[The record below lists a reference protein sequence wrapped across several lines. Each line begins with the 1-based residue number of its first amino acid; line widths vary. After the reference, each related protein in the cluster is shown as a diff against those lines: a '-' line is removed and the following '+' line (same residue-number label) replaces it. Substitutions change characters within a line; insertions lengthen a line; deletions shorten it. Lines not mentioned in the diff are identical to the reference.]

1 MGTLQRVVPG
11 PKTEM
16 IREEDLQRWKLLPA
30 FAEALQEELTK
41 RGKAEDT
48 WAHPRR
54 KLELAQ
60 YLSVF
65 LFGLFNPV
73 VKTMRGLCA
82 ATQFERVQQQV
93 SGRTVSLGSFSE
105 AQALVEPALLEA
117 VFSRLAAQ
125 VRPDAEPLAGLTGR
139 ELRVVDSSVWQ
150 VLPRMSWA
158 FWRQKGGSRAGPDAA
173 IRLHLHFDLNRG
185 HAHCGEVTPA
195 KVCERAHWREHAEAG
210 VVYIGDRNYS
220 NNYGQLCEMQAAGVD
235 FLVRLAIDTQWVVE
249 SDEPLSQAD
258 QAASVVWAGTVR
270 LGKNGDG
277 PRVRVIDIL
286 GEQEHILLA
295 TTLGAEELP
304 PELAATIY
312 RQRWQIEMFFRWLKC
327 ILGCRHW
334 LAESP
339 QGVAIQVYLALI
351 AALLLVL
358 FSAKRPNR
366 RQMEAIQFLSLGW
379 ASAQE
384 AAAQVARYAPPRKKA

>member
-11 PKTEM
+11 TKTET
-16 IREEDLQRWKLLPA
+16 IREEDLQRWKVLPA
-30 FAEALQEELTK
+30 FAEALQEELAQ
-41 RGKAEDT
+41 RGKADDT

-60 YLSVF
+60 YLSLF

-82 ATQFERVQQQV
+82 ATEFERVQQEV

-105 AQALVEPALLEA
+105 AQALVNPALLEA
-117 VFSRLAAQ
+117 VFGRLAEQVPAHAQ
-125 VRPDAEPLAGLTGR
+125 PLAGLSGR
-139 ELRVVDSSVWQ
+139 ELRVVDSTVWK
-150 VLPRMSWA
+150 VLPRMTWA
-158 FWRQKGGSRAGPDAA
+158 FWRQKGGSRAGSDAA
-173 IRLHLHFDLNRG
+173 IRLHLHFDLQRQQP
-185 HAHCGEVTPA
+185 HWGEVTPA
-195 KVCERAHWREHAEAG
+195 KVCERAHWRKHAEAG
-210 VVYIGDRNYS
+210 SVYIGDCNYS
-220 NNYGQLCEMQAAGVD
+220 NNYGQLRQMQSAGVE
-235 FLVRLAIDTQWVVE
+235 FLVRLAIDTQWVLE
-249 SDEPLSQAD
+249 SEETLSQAD
-258 QAASVVWAGTVR
+258 AAASVVWAGTVR

-286 GEQEHILLA
+286 GEEEHVLLVTSLSA
-295 TTLGAEELP
+295 QDLP

-312 RQRWQIEMFFRWLKC
+312 RHRWKIEMFFRWLKC

-358 FSAKRPNR
+358 FSGRRPNR
-366 RQMEAIQFLSLGW
+366 RQMEAIQFLTLGW
-379 ASAQE
+379 ASPKE
-384 AAAQVARYAPPRKKA
+384 AAAQVARYASARKKA